1 MLTYQPEWGDMQ
13 TFPMVDEEQLRNEWD
28 DAMKG
33 IERQVRQIC
42 KFIDTDRRLRTA
54 LDRKDWHIV
63 ASIYNGSGYQKLA
76 EKLGREPYNISLEK
90 AYRRHSV

>member
-1 MLTYQPEWGDMQ
+1 M
-13 TFPMVDEEQLRNEWD
+13 WD

-33 IERQVRQIC
+33 IERQVWQIC

-54 LDRKDWHIV
+54 LESKDWHIV
-63 ASIYNGSGYQKLA
+63 ASIYNGAGYQKLA